1 MDNWDNTWGTRHFS
15 FLIYNFSFLISHF
28 SFNKLI
34 TN

>member
-1 MDNWDNTWGTRHFS
+1 MDNWDNFLGSVS

-34 TN
+34 TNY